1 MNALLTAIFT
11 VFTQIGNWI
20 TETIPMFFKLFY
32 VSEGSEAGLTFL
44 GTLAVVSLGIGIVF
58 LLIGII
64 QRFLKFRA

>member
-1 MNALLTAIFT
+1 MNSIVTAIFA
-11 VFTQIGNWI
+11 VFTIIGEWI
-20 TETIPMFFKLFY
+20 VETIPTFFELFY
-32 VSEGSEAGLTFL
+32 VAETGLTLL